1 MLIKFKPPGEEQ
13 GPTSYLKECI
23 VALTDYLVDKVAD
36 RDLVGLRIRNTENV
50 QDKVFGVSFRRHDP
64 LKTWFGMYFRKLFR
78 SMLGLF

>member
-23 VALTDYLVDKVAD
+23 VALTDYLLDKVAD

-50 QDKVFGVSFRRHDP
+50 QDKVIGISFRRLDQFKSDLVWGIFPSH
-64 LKTWFGMYFRKLFR
+64 
-78 SMLGLF
+78 SEQC